1 MTALARQT
9 EPAPWPVEDIVC
21 GFAARSG
28 TWCEASGRLAGAL
41 DGPVTVVLG
50 GISAGRRL
58 LPDADGAGW
67 WPGVAGPGGAL
78 DPRKGRFLTLDFL
91 GCEARP
97 FPSVEDQAD
106 AVLALADIAGIGRFA
121 LAGASY
127 GGMIALAIAAAAPD
141 RVVRADILCAAA
153 RPHPMAAAWRSIQR
167 EIVHLGLETGRGAQ
181 ALDIARRL
189 AMTTYRTP
197 EEFAGRFASPAE
209 AESYLAACGARYAAV
224 TQPERFLMLSQSMD
238 AVDIAMETI
247 DIPLRFLAI
256 TSDRLVPVEDIEAT
270 AARAPR
276 ASVTRIDSLYGHDGF
291 LKEAAAVNAF
301 LAGRS

>member
-1 MTALARQT
+1 MTVLARQT
-9 EPAPWPVEDIVC
+9 GPASWPVEDIVC

-28 TWCEASGRLAGAL
+28 GWYEATGRLAGAP

-58 LPDADGAGW
+58 LADADGAGW

-78 DPRKGRFLTLDFL
+78 DPRRGRFLSLDFL
-91 GCEARP
+91 GSEARP
-97 FPSVEDQAD
+97 FPSVNDQAD
-106 AVLALADIAGIGRFA
+106 AVLALADAAGIDRFT

-127 GGMIALAIAAAAPD
+127 GGMIALAIAATAPG

-167 EIVHLGLETGRGAQ
+167 EIVHLGLDTGRGAQ

-197 EEFAGRFASPAE
+197 EEFAGRFANPAE
-209 AESYLAACGARYAAV
+209 ADNYLAVCGARYAAH
-224 TQPERFLMLSQSMD
+224 TDPERFLVLSQSMD
-238 AVDIAMETI
+238 AVDIAIETI
-247 DIPLRFLAI
+247 PVPLRFLAI
-256 TSDRLVPVEDIEAT
+256 NSDRLVPVEDIEAS

-276 ASVTRIDSLYGHDGF
+276 ASLTRIDSLYGHDGF
-291 LKEAAAVNAF
+291 LKEVEAVNAF

>member
-9 EPAPWPVEDIVC
+9 PPASWPVEDIVC

-28 TWCEASGRLAGAL
+28 GWYEATGRLAGAP
-41 DGPVTVVLG
+41 DGPAMVVLG

-58 LPDADGAGW
+58 LADADGAGW

-78 DPRKGRFLTLDFL
+78 DPRRGRFLSLDFL
-91 GCEARP
+91 GSEARP
-97 FPSVEDQAD
+97 FPSVDDQAD
-106 AVLALADIAGIGRFA
+106 AVLALADAAGIERFA

-181 ALDIARRL
+181 ALDLARRL

-209 AESYLAACGARYAAV
+209 ADSYLAACGARYAAA
-224 TQPERFLMLSQSMD
+224 TDPERFLVLSQSMD
-238 AVDIAMETI
+238 AVDIAVETI
-247 DIPLRFLAI
+247 EVPLRFLAI
-256 TSDRLVPVEDIEAT
+256 HSDRLVPPEDVAAS

-276 ASVTRIDSLYGHDGF
+276 ASLTRIDSLYGHDGF
-291 LKEAAAVNAF
+291 LKEVEAVNAF
-301 LAGRS
+301 LAGRT

>member
-1 MTALARQT
+1 MTGLAWQT
-9 EPAPWPVEDIVC
+9 PPAPWPVEDIVC

-28 TWCEASGRLAGAL
+28 GWYEATGRLAGAP

-58 LPDADGAGW
+58 LADADGAGW
-67 WPGVAGPGGAL
+67 WPGVAGPSGAL
-78 DPRKGRFLTLDFL
+78 DPRRGRFLSLDFL
-91 GCEARP
+91 GAEARP
-97 FPSVEDQAD
+97 FPSVDDQAD
-106 AVLALADIAGIGRFA
+106 AVLALADAAGIDRFA

-141 RVVRADILCAAA
+141 RVLRADILCASA

-181 ALDIARRL
+181 ALDLARRL

-209 AESYLAACGARYAAV
+209 AASYLAACGARYAAA
-224 TQPERFLMLSQSMD
+224 TDPERFLVLSQSMD
-238 AVDIAMETI
+238 AVDIPVETI
-247 DIPLRFLAI
+247 EVPLRFLAI
-256 TSDRLVPVEDIEAT
+256 HSDRLVPPEDVAAS

-276 ASVTRIDSLYGHDGF
+276 ASLTRIDSLYGHDGF
-291 LKEAAAVNAF
+291 LKEVEAVNAF